1 MTSSPSAGPTASPQP
16 GLPANKGATV
26 AGQHRRGMSF
36 PVEQPDEPLEDR
48 VREALQRVGCCDA
61 RFGVGQLGLVHNVKV
76 EGEGAVSV
84 KVLPC
89 CIFGMTRLVTSVK
102 ESLSEL
108 EDVASVEVDVAW
120 DQIGKT
126 NLAPQ
131 SGSQTLDLKS
141 LTRKH
146 GLKPWGQ

>member
-1 MTSSPSAGPTASPQP
+1 
-16 GLPANKGATV
+16 
-26 AGQHRRGMSF
+26 MSF
-36 PVEQPDEPLEDR
+36 PVEQPDEPLEHR
-48 VREALQRVGCCDA
+48 VREALQGVGCCDA
-61 RFGVGQLGLVHNVKV
+61 RFGVGQLGLVHDVKV
-76 EGEGAVSV
+76 EDEGAVLV

-108 EDVASVEVDVAW
+108 EDVASVAVDVAW

-131 SGSQTLDLKS
+131 SGGHTLKLDLES

>member
-1 MTSSPSAGPTASPQP
+1 
-16 GLPANKGATV
+16 
-26 AGQHRRGMSF
+26 MSF

-61 RFGVGQLGLVHNVKV
+61 RFGVGQLGLVHDVNV
-76 EGEGAVSV
+76 EGEGVVSV

-102 ESLSEL
+102 QSLSEL

-120 DQIGKT
+120 DQIGKS

-131 SGSQTLDLKS
+131 SGNQILKLDLES

>member
-1 MTSSPSAGPTASPQP
+1 
-16 GLPANKGATV
+16 
-26 AGQHRRGMSF
+26 MSF

-102 ESLSEL
+102 QSLSEL

-131 SGSQTLDLKS
+131 SGSQTPDLES

>member
-102 ESLSEL
+102 QSLSEL

-120 DQIGKT
+120 EQIGKT

-131 SGSQTLDLKS
+131 SGSQTLDLES

>member
-102 ESLSEL
+102 QSLSEL

-131 SGSQTLDLKS
+131 SGSRTLDLES

>member
-1 MTSSPSAGPTASPQP
+1 M
-16 GLPANKGATV
+16 
-26 AGQHRRGMSF
+26 
-36 PVEQPDEPLEDR
+36 
-48 VREALQRVGCCDA
+48 GCCDA
-61 RFGVGQLGLVHNVKV
+61 RFGVGQLGLVHDVKV
-76 EGEGAVSV
+76 GEDGAVSV

-108 EDVASVEVDVAW
+108 ENVSSVEVDVAW

-126 NLAPQ
+126 GPAPQ
-131 SGSQTLDLKS
+131 PGGKVLKLDLDT

>member
-102 ESLSEL
+102 QSLSEL
-108 EDVASVEVDVAW
+108 EEVASVEVDVAW

-131 SGSQTLDLKS
+131 SGSQTLDLES

>member
-76 EGEGAVSV
+76 EGAGAVSV

-102 ESLSEL
+102 QSLSEL

-131 SGSQTLDLKS
+131 SGSQTLDLES

>member
-26 AGQHRRGMSF
+26 AGQHRRVMSF

-76 EGEGAVSV
+76 EGAGAVSV

-102 ESLSEL
+102 QSLAEL

-131 SGSQTLDLKS
+131 SGSQTLDLES

>member
-1 MTSSPSAGPTASPQP
+1 
-16 GLPANKGATV
+16 
-26 AGQHRRGMSF
+26 MSF
-36 PVEQPDEPLEDR
+36 PVEQPGQPGEDR
-48 VREALQRVGCCDA
+48 VREALQSVGCCDA
-61 RFGVGQLGLVHNVKV
+61 RFGVGQLGLVHDVKV
-76 EGEGAVSV
+76 GEDGAVSV

-108 EDVASVEVDVAW
+108 EDVASVEVEVAW

-126 NLAPQ
+126 SPVPQ
-131 SGSQTLDLKS
+131 PGRQALKLDLDT

-146 GLKPWGQ
+146 GLKPWGR

>member
-48 VREALQRVGCCDA
+48 VREVLQRVGCCDA

-102 ESLSEL
+102 QSLSEL

-131 SGSQTLDLKS
+131 SGSQTLDLES

>member
-102 ESLSEL
+102 QSLSEL

-131 SGSQTLDLKS
+131 SGSQTLDLES

>member
-1 MTSSPSAGPTASPQP
+1 
-16 GLPANKGATV
+16 
-26 AGQHRRGMSF
+26 MSF
-36 PVEQPDEPLEDR
+36 PVEQPGQPGEDR
-48 VREALQRVGCCDA
+48 VREALQSVGCCDA
-61 RFGVGQLGLVHNVKV
+61 RFGVGQLGLVHDVKV
-76 EGEGAVSV
+76 GEDGAVSV

-108 EDVASVEVDVAW
+108 KNVSSVEVDVAW

-126 NLAPQ
+126 GPAPQ
-131 SGSQTLDLKS
+131 PGGQALKLDLDT

>member
-1 MTSSPSAGPTASPQP
+1 
-16 GLPANKGATV
+16 
-26 AGQHRRGMSF
+26 MSF
-36 PVEQPDEPLEDR
+36 PVEQPAGALEDR
-48 VREALQRVGCCDA
+48 VREALQGVGCCDA

-102 ESLSEL
+102 QSLSEL

-131 SGSQTLDLKS
+131 SGSQTLDLES

>member
-36 PVEQPDEPLEDR
+36 PVEQSDEPLEDR

-102 ESLSEL
+102 QSLSEL

-131 SGSQTLDLKS
+131 SGSQTLDLES

>member
-26 AGQHRRGMSF
+26 AGHRRGMSF

-102 ESLSEL
+102 QSLSEL

-131 SGSQTLDLKS
+131 SGSQTLDLES